1 MAERVEIIEIETGQ
15 SAKTLKELKD
25 EIKDLRKQLD
35 GCEIGSDNFTKTLND
50 LTDAQTELKKA
61 TKSSNDALEGSY
73 DSLVQ
78 KMGDLKKA
86 WRATADEAERAD
98 LGSQIAEINS
108 QLKDMDAEIGNYQRN
123 VGNYGSAFD
132 GVTMKIEG
140 GVARFE
146 KFNNASRA
154 VIGSFDLVEGGLK
167 AIGVESEEVNGLM
180 DKMQG
185 AMMLTNGLNSVKE
198 GVQAFNALRVS
209 VTSAEAAQWALNAAQ
224 MANPIGLIVTAVAA
238 LIAGITTL
246 VVVMGRNRE
255 EEERLKEA
263 YEATNRAIEKRIE
276 VQEFEIELMEA
287 RGAAQEDILKQELEY
302 AKLNAQTT
310 KDRIAQLEKQR
321 AKLGWFTGKQKEEL
335 DKQINELK
343 EQLVEEEQAVDK
355 ANKAIIL
362 NDERTKTEQKKKATE
377 LANAQIEEAR
387 RSKEERLRQEQEYLD
402 GLKSK
407 YEELQNELATWR
419 YTAGEKEAIQIQNQ
433 YFERLKFLKEYHK
446 AGLISEE
453 QYYKDKAAL
462 QEWYAVKGQEAMEK
476 MNAEIGL
483 TPVEVIGKAIKKEG
497 DKAGKGFEKIG
508 DEVETLGD
516 KLKKNLKLTDSQFE
530 KLTTGVNLVGTALG
544 QTSQML
550 TTLAN
555 NQDKTTKSG
564 FEKSKKLSIA
574 AATMSML
581 QGIISA
587 WTSAMSLPAPLS
599 FITGGAMSAFTASM
613 GAIQINQIK
622 KQKFEGGNTDSAGA
636 ANVPAINTA
645 SLLSTPI
652 NYTTEVKGASAME
665 DATDTRVYV
674 VESDITDT
682 VNKVRT
688 TESES
693 TF

>member
-198 GVQAFNALRVS
+198 GVQAFNALRTS
-209 VTSAEAAQWALNAAQ
+209 VNVATTAQLALNAAQ
-224 MANPIGLIVTAVAA
+224 SANPIGAVVMAVTA
-238 LIAGITTL
+238 LIAGLTALIAITS
-246 VVVMGRNRE
+246 RNKE
-255 EEERLKEA
+255 EEEQLKLA
-263 YEATNRAIEKRIE
+263 YEATNAAIDDRISK
-276 VQEFEIELMEA
+276 QSFEIELMKA
-287 RGAAQEDILKQELEY
+287 RGAAVGDVLQQELEY

-335 DKQINELK
+335 DRQIGELK
-343 EQLVEEEQAVDK
+343 ETLKEQEVAVDN

-362 NDERTKTEQKKKATE
+362 NDERTKTEQKNKAKE
-377 LANAQIEEAR
+377 LADKQIDEAR
-387 RSKEERLRQEQEYLD
+387 RSKEERLKQEQEYQNS
-402 GLKSK
+402 LKSK
-407 YEELQNELATWR
+407 YAELQNDLETYR
-419 YTAGEKEAIQIQNQ
+419 YTAGEKEAVQLQNQ
-433 YFERLKFLKEYHK
+433 YSERLKLLKEYHK

-453 QYYKDKAAL
+453 QYLQDKQKL
-462 QEWYAVKGQEAMEK
+462 REWYDTKSLEILQKINKETGIEAVVTIQKQSDATVKSLEDT
-476 MNAEIGL
+476 N
-483 TPVEVIGKAIKKEG
+483 
-497 DKAGKGFEKIG
+497 DK
-508 DEVETLGD
+508 VVTLGD
-516 KLKKNLKLTDSQFE
+516 TIKSKIGEE
-530 KLTTGVNLVGTALG
+530 KFNKVTASVGLLGTALG

-622 KQKFEGGNTDSAGA
+622 KQKFEGGSSDGDST
-636 ANVPAINTA
+636 ANIPAINTA

>member
-35 GCEIGSDNFTKTLND
+35 SCEIGSDNFTKTLNE
-50 LTDAQTELKKA
+50 LTDAQTELKQA

-453 QYYKDKAAL
+453 QYLQDKQKL
-462 QEWYAVKGQEAMEK
+462 REWYDAKSI
-476 MNAEIGL
+476 EIL
-483 TPVEVIGKAIKKEG
+483 QKINEET
-497 DKAGKGFEKIG
+497 GFEAVVTIQKQS
-508 DEVETLGD
+508 DATVKSLEDTQSKVETLGD
-516 KLKKNLKLTDSQFE
+516 TIKNKLGEE
-530 KLTTGVNLVGTALG
+530 KFNKMSASVGFLGTALG

-550 TTLAN
+550 TALAN
-555 NQDKTTKSG
+555 NQDKTTKAG

-636 ANVPAINTA
+636 ANVPTVNTA

>member
-25 EIKDLRKQLD
+25 EIKDLRKELD
-35 GCEIGSDNFTKTLND
+35 SCEIGSDKFASTLNE
-50 LTDAQTELKKA
+50 LTDAQTELKNA

-98 LGSQIAEINS
+98 LGSQIADLNN

-167 AIGVESEEVNGLM
+167 AIGIESEEVNGLM

-198 GVQAFNALRVS
+198 GVQAFNALRTS
-209 VTSAEAAQWALNAAQ
+209 VNVATTAQLALNAAQ
-224 MANPIGLIVTAVAA
+224 SANPIGLIVTAVAA
-238 LIAGITTL
+238 LIAGLTTL
-246 VVVMGRNRE
+246 VAITSRNKE
-255 EEERLKEA
+255 EEEQLKLA
-263 YEATNRAIEKRIE
+263 YEATNAAIDDRISK
-276 VQEFEIELMEA
+276 QSFEIELMKA
-287 RGAAQEDILKQELEY
+287 RGAAVGDVLQQELEY

-310 KDRIAQLEKQR
+310 KDRIAQLETQR
-321 AKLGWFTGKQKEEL
+321 KKLGWFTGKQKEEL
-335 DKQINELK
+335 DRQIGELK
-343 EQLVEEEQAVDK
+343 ETLKEQEVAVDN

-362 NDERTKTEQKKKATE
+362 NDEKTKTEQKKRAKEIADE
-377 LANAQIEEAR
+377 QIAQAE
-387 RSKEERLRQEQEYLD
+387 RSKQERLQKEQEYRNS
-402 GLKSK
+402 LKTQYESLL
-407 YEELQNELATWR
+407 EELRTYR
-419 YTAGEKEAIQIQNQ
+419 FTAAEKEADQIQNF
-433 YFERLKFLKEYHK
+433 YFEQMEMLKKMYKEN
-446 AGLISEE
+446 LITEE
-453 QYYKDKAAL
+453 QYYKDKEAL
-462 QEWYAVKGQEAMEK
+462 REWYEIKGNEVLQKINEEAGVEAV
-476 MNAEIGL
+476 L
-483 TPVEVIGKAIKKEG
+483 TIQRQTEETGKSLENTG
-497 DKAGKGFEKIG
+497 DKI
-508 DEVETLGD
+508 ETLGE
-516 KLKKNLKLTDSQFE
+516 KLKKNLKLTDSQFD
-530 KLTTGVNLVGTALG
+530 KLSTGVNLVGTALG

-555 NQDKTTKSG
+555 NQDKTTKAG

-599 FITGGAMSAFTASM
+599 FITGSAMSAFTASM

-622 KQKFEGGNTDSAGA
+622 KQKFDSGSSDGDST
-636 ANVPAINTA
+636 ANIPAINTA

-652 NYTTEVKGASAME
+652 NYTTEVKGVSAME

-674 VESDITDT
+674 VESDITST
-682 VNKVRT
+682 INKVRT

-693 TF
+693 TY

>member
-35 GCEIGSDNFTKTLND
+35 SCEIGSDNFTKTLNE

-132 GVTMKIEG
+132 NVTLKIEG

-224 MANPIGLIVTAVAA
+224 MANPIGLIVAAVAA

-343 EQLVEEEQAVDK
+343 EQLVEEEQAVDR

-419 YTAGEKEAIQIQNQ
+419 YTAGEKEAIQIQNK
-433 YFERLKFLKEYHK
+433 YFDRLKFLKEYHK

-453 QYYKDKAAL
+453 QYLQDKQKL
-462 QEWYAVKGQEAMEK
+462 REWYDAKSI
-476 MNAEIGL
+476 EIL
-483 TPVEVIGKAIKKEG
+483 QKINEET
-497 DKAGKGFEKIG
+497 GFEAVVAIQKQS
-508 DEVETLGD
+508 DATVKSLEDTQSKVETLGD
-516 KLKKNLKLTDSQFE
+516 TIKNKLGEE
-530 KLTTGVNLVGTALG
+530 KFNKMSASVGFLGTALG

-555 NQDKTTKSG
+555 NQDKTTKAG

-622 KQKFEGGNTDSAGA
+622 KQKFDSGSSGGDST

>member
-25 EIKDLRKQLD
+25 EVKNLRKELD
-35 GCEIGSDNFTKTLND
+35 GCTVGSTDFTKKLEE
-50 LTDAQTELKKA
+50 LTDAQTELKNA
-61 TKSSNDALEGSY
+61 TKTSNDALEGSY

-86 WRATADEAERAD
+86 WRATADEAERAN

-123 VGNYGSAFD
+123 VGDYGSAFD

-198 GVQAFNALRVS
+198 GVQAFNALRTS
-209 VTSAEAAQWALNAAQ
+209 VTAATTAQTALNAAQ
-224 MANPIGLIVTAVAA
+224 MANPIGIIVAAVAA
-238 LIAGITTL
+238 LIAGITAL

-263 YEATNRAIEKRIE
+263 YEATNAAIEKRIE
-276 VQEFEIELMEA
+276 AQEFEIELMKA
-287 RGAAQEDILKQELEY
+287 RGAAAEDVLQQELEY

-335 DKQINELK
+335 DKQIGELK
-343 EQLVEEEQAVDK
+343 EQLIEEERAVDN

-362 NDERTKTEQKKKATE
+362 NDERTKTEQKNKAKE
-377 LANAQIEEAR
+377 LANKQIDEAR
-387 RSKEERLRQEQEYLD
+387 RSKEERLKQEQEYID
-402 GLKSK
+402 QFKSK
-407 YEELQNELATWR
+407 YAELQNDLETYR
-419 YTAGEKEAIQIQNQ
+419 YTAGEKEAVQLQNQ
-433 YFERLKFLKEYHK
+433 YSERLKFLKEYHK

-453 QYYKDKAAL
+453 QYLQDKQKL
-462 QEWYAVKGQEAMEK
+462 REWYDTKSL
-476 MNAEIGL
+476 EIL
-483 TPVEVIGKAIKKEG
+483 
-497 DKAGKGFEKIG
+497 EKINKETG
-508 DEVETLGD
+508 IEAVVSIQKQSEATVKSLEDTNDKVATLGD
-516 KLKKNLKLTDSQFE
+516 TIKSKIGEE
-530 KLTTGVNLVGTALG
+530 KFNKVTASVGFLGTALG

-550 TTLAN
+550 TALAN
-555 NQDKTTKSG
+555 NQDKTTKAG

-636 ANVPAINTA
+636 ANVPTVNTA
-645 SLLSTPI
+645 ALLSTPI
-652 NYTTEVKGASAME
+652 NYTTEVKGASALE

-674 VESDITDT
+674 VESDITST

-693 TF
+693 TY

>member
-25 EIKDLRKQLD
+25 EIKDLRKELD
-35 GCEIGSDNFTKTLND
+35 SCEIGSDKFASTLNE
-50 LTDAQTELKKA
+50 LTDAQTELKNA

-98 LGSQIAEINS
+98 LGSQIADLNS

-167 AIGVESEEVNGLM
+167 AIGIESEEVNGLM

-198 GVQAFNALRVS
+198 GVQAFNALRTS
-209 VTSAEAAQWALNAAQ
+209 VNVATTAQLALNAAQ
-224 MANPIGLIVTAVAA
+224 SANPIGLIVTAVAA
-238 LIAGITTL
+238 LIAGLTTL
-246 VVVMGRNRE
+246 VAITSRNKE
-255 EEERLKEA
+255 EEEQLKLA
-263 YEATNRAIEKRIE
+263 YEATNDAIDDRISK
-276 VQEFEIELMEA
+276 QSFEIELMKA
-287 RGAAQEDILKQELEY
+287 RGAAVGDVLQQELEY

-310 KDRIAQLEKQR
+310 KDRIAQLETQR
-321 AKLGWFTGKQKEEL
+321 KKLGWFTGKQKEEL
-335 DKQINELK
+335 DRQIGELK
-343 EQLVEEEQAVDK
+343 ETLQEQETAVDK

-362 NDERTKTEQKKKATE
+362 NDEKTKTEQKKRAKEIADE
-377 LANAQIEEAR
+377 QIAQAE
-387 RSKEERLRQEQEYLD
+387 RSKQERLQKEQEYRNS
-402 GLKSK
+402 LKTQYESLL
-407 YEELQNELATWR
+407 EELRTYR
-419 YTAGEKEAIQIQNQ
+419 FTAAEKEADQIQNF
-433 YFERLKFLKEYHK
+433 YFEQMEMLKKMYKEN
-446 AGLISEE
+446 LITEE
-453 QYYKDKAAL
+453 QYYKDKEAL
-462 QEWYAVKGQEAMEK
+462 REWYEIKGNEVLQKINEEAGVEAV
-476 MNAEIGL
+476 L
-483 TPVEVIGKAIKKEG
+483 TIQRQTEETGKSLENTG
-497 DKAGKGFEKIG
+497 DKI
-508 DEVETLGD
+508 ETLGE
-516 KLKKNLKLTDSQFE
+516 KLKKNLKLTDSQFD
-530 KLTTGVNLVGTALG
+530 KLSTGVNLVGTALG

-555 NQDKTTKSG
+555 NQDKTTKAG

-599 FITGGAMSAFTASM
+599 FITGSAMSAFTASM

-622 KQKFEGGNTDSAGA
+622 KQKFDSGSSEGDST
-636 ANVPAINTA
+636 ANIPAINTA

-674 VESDITDT
+674 VESDITST
-682 VNKVRT
+682 INKVRT

-693 TF
+693 TY

>member
-35 GCEIGSDNFTKTLND
+35 SCEIGSDNFTKTLNE
-50 LTDAQTELKKA
+50 LTDAQTELKQA

-132 GVTMKIEG
+132 NVTLKIEG

-224 MANPIGLIVTAVAA
+224 MANPIGLIVAAVTA

-335 DKQINELK
+335 DRQINELK
-343 EQLVEEEQAVDK
+343 EQLVEQEQAVDK

-407 YEELQNELATWR
+407 YEELQYELATWR

-453 QYYKDKAAL
+453 QYLQDKQKL
-462 QEWYAVKGQEAMEK
+462 REWYDAKSI
-476 MNAEIGL
+476 EIL
-483 TPVEVIGKAIKKEG
+483 QKINEET
-497 DKAGKGFEKIG
+497 GFEAVVTIQKQS
-508 DEVETLGD
+508 DATVKSLEDTQSKVETLGD
-516 KLKKNLKLTDSQFE
+516 TIKNKLGEE
-530 KLTTGVNLVGTALG
+530 KFNKMSASVGFLGTALG

-550 TTLAN
+550 TALAN
-555 NQDKTTKSG
+555 NQDKTTKAG

-622 KQKFEGGNTDSAGA
+622 KQKFDGGGGSDGDST
-636 ANVPAINTA
+636 ANIPAINTA

>member
-25 EIKDLRKQLD
+25 EIKDLRKELD
-35 GCEIGSDNFTKTLND
+35 SCEIGSDKFASTLNE
-50 LTDAQTELKKA
+50 LTDAQTELKNA

-98 LGSQIAEINS
+98 LGSQIADLNS

-123 VGNYGSAFD
+123 VGNYSSAFD

-167 AIGVESEEVNGLM
+167 AIGIESEEVNDLM

-198 GVQAFNALRVS
+198 GVQAFNALRTS
-209 VTSAEAAQWALNAAQ
+209 VNVATTAQLALNAAQ
-224 MANPIGLIVTAVAA
+224 SANPIGLIVTAVAA
-238 LIAGITTL
+238 LIAGLTTL
-246 VVVMGRNRE
+246 VAITSRNKE
-255 EEERLKEA
+255 EEEQLKLA
-263 YEATNRAIEKRIE
+263 YEATNAAIDERISK
-276 VQEFEIELMEA
+276 QSFEIELMKA
-287 RGAAQEDILKQELEY
+287 RGAAVGDVLQQELEY

-310 KDRIAQLEKQR
+310 KDRIAQLETQR
-321 AKLGWFTGKQKEEL
+321 KKLGWFTGKQKEEL
-335 DKQINELK
+335 DRQIGELK
-343 EQLVEEEQAVDK
+343 ETLQEQETAVDK

-362 NDERTKTEQKKKATE
+362 NDEKTKTEQKKRAKEIADE
-377 LANAQIEEAR
+377 QIAQAE
-387 RSKEERLRQEQEYLD
+387 RSKQERLQKEQEYRNS
-402 GLKSK
+402 LKTQYESLL
-407 YEELQNELATWR
+407 EELRTYR
-419 YTAGEKEAIQIQNQ
+419 YTAAEKEADQIQNF
-433 YFERLKFLKEYHK
+433 YFEQMEMLKKMYKEN
-446 AGLISEE
+446 LITEE
-453 QYYKDKAAL
+453 QYYKDKEAL
-462 QEWYAVKGQEAMEK
+462 REWYEIKGNEVLQKINEEAGVEAV
-476 MNAEIGL
+476 L
-483 TPVEVIGKAIKKEG
+483 TIQRQTEETGKSLEDTG
-497 DKAGKGFEKIG
+497 DKI
-508 DEVETLGD
+508 ETLGE
-516 KLKKNLKLTDSQFE
+516 KLKKNLKLTDSQFD
-530 KLTTGVNLVGTALG
+530 KLSTGVNLVGTALG

-555 NQDKTTKSG
+555 NQDKTTKAG

-599 FITGGAMSAFTASM
+599 FITGSAMSAFTASM

-622 KQKFEGGNTDSAGA
+622 KQKFDSDSSEGDST
-636 ANVPAINTA
+636 ANIPAINTA

-674 VESDITDT
+674 VESDITST
-682 VNKVRT
+682 INKVRT

-693 TF
+693 TY